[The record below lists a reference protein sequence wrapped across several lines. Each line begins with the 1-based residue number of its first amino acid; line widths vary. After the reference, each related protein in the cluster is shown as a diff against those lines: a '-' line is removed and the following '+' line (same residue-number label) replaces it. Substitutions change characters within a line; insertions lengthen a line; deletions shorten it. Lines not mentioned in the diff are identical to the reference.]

1 MSIVYFGP
9 DNAGSITTLRVAV
22 LEAPKIGDYLYSDG
36 TWSDGGLI
44 SIGSDGLNPVW
55 AEEKPAPVEGEKRRS
70 DRLPDSVGSYC
81 AE

>member
-44 SIGSDGLNPVW
+44 SIDPMDSIPCG
-55 AEEKPAPVEGEKRRS
+55 RRRN
-70 DRLPDSVGSYC
+70 RLPSKGKAS
-81 AE
+81 

>member
-44 SIGSDGLNPVW
+44 SIGS
-55 AEEKPAPVEGEKRRS
+55 ES
-70 DRLPDSVGSYC
+70 FVGNGC
-81 AE
+81 FIGFCLLCEAACKDKNFF